1 MPVRAAI
8 PLRGAGNCG
17 GRYAE
22 GVVMS
27 PKSHREPMKILV
39 IDDEEV
45 TLEFVTTMVEN
56 AGYRVEQASDGEE
69 GWDKICSLGL
79 RLVLMDWEMP
89 RLNGVQLCRRIR
101 ETPLPGYTYIILVT
115 GHGSVEDIVAG
126 MSAGADDFVPK
137 PFCPEELLARIRA
150 GERVLGLETRDVT
163 IFAMAKLAESRDPE
177 TGGHLERIRA
187 YSRILA
193 RNMVEQGTHKSD
205 LDDKYVQTLELTSA
219 LHDIGKVG
227 VPDSILLKPGQLNDS
242 EFGVMKDHTLIGGQ
256 ALEAALK
263 RTSGL
268 EFLRMAYDIAIA
280 HHERFDGSGYP
291 LGLVGHD
298 IPLSARIVALADVY
312 DALISKRPYKEPLT
326 HVVARG
332 VILEGRGSHF
342 DPLVVDAF
350 VACEDEFAETAAAN
364 PQ

>member
-1 MPVRAAI
+1 
-8 PLRGAGNCG
+8 
-17 GRYAE
+17 
-22 GVVMS
+22 MS
-27 PKSHREPMKILV
+27 PQSYREPLKILV
-39 IDDEEV
+39 VDDEEL
-45 TLEFVTTMVEN
+45 TLDYVTTLVEN
-56 AGYRVEQASDGEE
+56 AGCVEHAVDGEE
-69 GWDKICSLGL
+69 GWDKICSRGF
-79 RLVLMDWEMP
+79 RLVLLDWEMP
-89 RLNGVQLCRRIR
+89 KLNGVQLCRRIR

-115 GHGSVEDIVAG
+115 GHGSTDDIVAG

-177 TGGHLERIRA
+177 TGGHLERIRS

-193 RNMVEQGTHKSD
+193 RRMADDDVLQSR
-205 LDDKYVQTLELTSA
+205 LDNKYVQTLELTSA

-227 VPDSILLKPGQLNDS
+227 IPDCVLLKPGQLNDG
-242 EFGVMKDHTLIGGQ
+242 EFGVMKEHTIIGGH

-263 RTSGL
+263 HTSGL

-291 LGLVGHD
+291 FGLVGES
-298 IPLSARIVALADVY
+298 IPLSARIVAVADVY
-312 DALISKRPYKEPLT
+312 DALISKRPYKKALS
-326 HVVARG
+326 HVVARAI
-332 VILEGRGSHF
+332 ILEGRGCHF
-342 DPLVVDAF
+342 DPTVVDAF
-350 VACEDEFAETAAAN
+350 IACENEFVEAASAN

>member
-1 MPVRAAI
+1 
-8 PLRGAGNCG
+8 
-17 GRYAE
+17 
-22 GVVMS
+22 MS
-27 PKSHREPMKILV
+27 PQSYREPLKILV
-39 IDDEEV
+39 VDDEEL
-45 TLEFVTTMVEN
+45 TLDYVTTLVEN
-56 AGYRVEQASDGEE
+56 AGYCVEQAVDGEE
-69 GWDKICSLGL
+69 GWDKICSRGF
-79 RLVLMDWEMP
+79 RLVLLDWEMP
-89 RLNGVQLCRRIR
+89 KLNGVQLCRRIR

-115 GHGSVEDIVAG
+115 GHGSTDDIVAG

-177 TGGHLERIRA
+177 TGGHLERIRS

-193 RNMVEQGTHKSD
+193 RRMADDDVLQSR
-205 LDDKYVQTLELTSA
+205 LDNKYVQTLELTSA

-227 VPDSILLKPGQLNDS
+227 IPDCVLLKPGQLNDG
-242 EFGVMKDHTLIGGQ
+242 EFGVMKEHTIIGGH

-263 RTSGL
+263 HTSGL

-291 LGLVGHD
+291 FGLVGES
-298 IPLSARIVALADVY
+298 IPLSARIVAVADVY
-312 DALISKRPYKEPLT
+312 DALISKRPYKKALS
-326 HVVARG
+326 HVVARAI
-332 VILEGRGSHF
+332 ILEGRGCHF
-342 DPLVVDAF
+342 DPTVVDAF
-350 VACEDEFAETAAAN
+350 IACENEFVEAASAN